1 MSDYGSNYVTS
12 ERNRRWLPSKPWNRQ
27 PLSPTIPVA
36 KLRLYKDLALR
47 VLSKSLTELPSQY
60 YYRHLALSNNSSSA
74 LSSSSRAPSSISAYR
89 PSSVVSYSS
98 SAPMDQVTLSYP
110 GTPTKSY
117 GYIQQQQHLA
127 TLASSYGRPS
137 SVNLHTHPSSRYSP
151 DPYLQYTIGSGS
163 GTWSLGSHRQSSSHS
178 DRHYPISP
186 STIARRNVTLPVT
199 HNSSSS
205 LTNRSSALP
214 GITVS
219 HRSPEPYGATT
230 TTSNTGESSLREQI
244 KNGLKYFA
252 DERKRLRQY
261 QQQQQQHY
269 NDNLYHSDHDLRY
282 IQTNL
287 SSPYNLN
294 SGGVY
299 GQGSMLTPS
308 VPTQSILRSQGMIAG
323 AYPRTRQHRSESDL
337 DALFNLYSHVPDP
350 VIERRPLPGVSR
362 VGGIPYTDTSLQI
375 ASNPYLQRNASFPSI
390 PLPGSMVYN
399 NTYGSPYSGQIE
411 SHVHQPQASYYNQH
425 HLHPSYQQ
433 QHLQS
438 IEQQRYAQS
447 NPYTIH
453 PGYGSATHNRYSRS
467 LDRYY
472 N

>member
-230 TTSNTGESSLREQI
+230 TTSNT
-244 KNGLKYFA
+244 
-252 DERKRLRQY
+252 
-261 QQQQQQHY
+261 
-269 NDNLYHSDHDLRY
+269 
-282 IQTNL
+282 
-287 SSPYNLN
+287 
-294 SGGVY
+294 
-299 GQGSMLTPS
+299 
-308 VPTQSILRSQGMIAG
+308 
-323 AYPRTRQHRSESDL
+323 
-337 DALFNLYSHVPDP
+337 DP